1 MNQPRTGAGSARAFW
16 TRVASAAVLAPL
28 ALAAVWAGGAV
39 YAALIFA
46 AALLMMFEAGSMARL
61 DRSDMGLSVGGVG
74 AAVLFAIFAGPG
86 QALVIGLAVTAALA
100 VRTRGKPQMLS
111 ALAPVYVVAS
121 AAALLLLR
129 AHPDGLML
137 IVWLL
142 VTVWAADTGG
152 YAAGKTIGGPKLAP
166 RISPGKTW
174 AGLAGTMVFAGI
186 ASAGF
191 SLATG
196 LGAVVAMAAAGVAVA
211 LVSQAGDLGE
221 SAYKRFYGCKDSGS
235 LIPGHGGILDRVDGL
250 VAAAIL
256 VSVATAATGETVF
269 QWP

>member
-1 MNQPRTGAGSARAFW
+1 MSQPGTGAGSTRAFW
-16 TRVASAAVLAPL
+16 TRVASALVLAPI

-46 AALLMMFEAGSMARL
+46 AALLMMYEAADMARL

-74 AAVLFAIFAGPG
+74 AGVLFAILAGPG
-86 QALVIGLAVTAALA
+86 QALVIGLAVTLALA
-100 VRTRGKPQMLS
+100 VRTRGRPQMLS
-111 ALAPVYVVAS
+111 ALAPIYTVAS
-121 AAALLLLR
+121 AVALLYLR
-129 AHPDGLML
+129 QHPDGLML

-174 AGLAGTMVFAGI
+174 AGLAGTMVFAGL

-191 SLATG
+191 GLAAG
-196 LGAVVAMAAAGVAVA
+196 RGSIVAMMAVGVVAAFVA
-211 LVSQAGDLGE
+211 QAGDLAE
-221 SAYKRFYGCKDSGS
+221 SAYKRFYGRKDSGS

-256 VSVATAATGETVF
+256 VHVSMAATGETVF
-269 QWP
+269 EWP